1 MKNIVFAAIVVVCTV
16 IIGYFVVQDRQS
28 PTVSDHGLYFPGLVD
43 QINDVTEIRITASQ
57 AKFSIRSIGE
67 KWRLD
72 VADDYPVRFELV
84 QNFLIGMSQL
94 RKLELKTD
102 DPDRHSVLNL
112 SGVDVEGSSTI
123 SIELIG
129 SQGSLLA
136 QVFVG
141 TSRVSVKN
149 PNMNEY
155 YVRDPGQSQTWLTE
169 SSLEVTTVPL
179 DWVDMEISD
188 LDNSQVKEVAITRS
202 QAKPI
207 RVNQSSTES
216 SEFHLEGI
224 PQGYKVRH
232 QYAVNDIGDLFRRLN
247 FVNVRSA
254 EGWISGSMSVT
265 AITFSGIK
273 LHAQA
278 GSGDF
283 EDYYTFSAEIDDSV
297 DDEILNQAAKLNAK
311 FEGWVYKLS
320 DQRIGTIN
328 SRFEDFI
335 EPVGDNK

>member
-1 MKNIVFAAIVVVCTV
+1 MKNIVFAVTLGVCAL

-28 PTVSDHGLYFPGLVD
+28 PLVSDHALYFPGLVD
-43 QINDVTEIRITASQ
+43 QINDVTEIRITTDQ
-57 AKFSIRSIGE
+57 AKFSIRNLDE
-67 KWRLD
+67 NWRLD
-72 VADDYPVRFELV
+72 VADDYPIRFDLV

-94 RKLELKTD
+94 RKLEPKTD

-112 SGVDVEGSSTI
+112 SGVEIEGSSTI
-123 SIELIG
+123 SIQLIG
-129 SQGSLLA
+129 SQGNLLA

-149 PNMNEY
+149 PNLNEF

-188 LDNSQVKEVAITRS
+188 LDDSQVKEVAIIRS
-202 QAKPI
+202 HANPI
-207 RVNQSSTES
+207 RVHQSSAES
-216 SEFHLEGI
+216 GEFQLEGI

-254 EGWISGSMSVT
+254 EGWTSGSVSVT
-265 AITFSGIK
+265 VVTFSGIK
-273 LHAQA
+273 LYAQA

-283 EDYYTFSAEIDDSV
+283 EEYYSFSAEVDDSDYGEFV
-297 DDEILNQAAKLNAK
+297 NQAVKLNAK
-311 FEGWVYKLS
+311 YEGWVYKLS
-320 DQRIGTIN
+320 NQRIGIIN
-328 SRFEDFI
+328 SRFEDLI
-335 EPVGDNK
+335 EPVEGN